1 MGRGLHFLKPPPTH
15 TQGSSP
21 VPHVL
26 NTKEFYP
33 QTVSPGDV
41 RDIKEKGLYG
51 MKLRYP

>member
-1 MGRGLHFLKPPPTH
+1 MGRGLHFLTAPPH

-33 QTVSPGDV
+33 QTVSPDDF